1 MNEDEENLAWQAV
14 VVRSRAHDGAFVFG
28 VASTGIFCRPS
39 CPARRPRRE
48 NVSFYKDPAQ
58 ARAAG
63 FRPCLRCQP
72 EGAGR
77 DAQAVAQ
84 VLALLD
90 RAEERLSLA
99 QLGQAV
105 GYSPAHLQRVFQR
118 LVGLS
123 PAAYQRGRLA
133 QASVKG
139 HSVTQALYDAG
150 YGAAS
155 SFYDQAKERMGM
167 APSIWIKGGAGVQIR
182 WAVVDTSL
190 GLLLVAA
197 TDKGVCRIG
206 FDMSEADLRAQF
218 PHAEFLEGNAE
229 FAQLLSQVVAQVEM
243 PGESHRIPLDVQG
256 TAFQEK
262 VWAALRQIPKGE
274 TRTYAQLAAAAGHP
288 KASRAAGSANGANP
302 VAVLVPCHRVIRSD
316 GTLGGYAWG
325 EEIKAELLRREGVYT
340 KE

>member
-14 VVRSRAHDGAFVFG
+14 LARSRAHDGAFVFG
-28 VASTGIFCRPS
+28 VASTGVFCRPS
-39 CPARRPRRE
+39 CPARRPRPE
-48 NVSFYKDPAQ
+48 NVSFYNAPAQ
-58 ARAAG
+58 ARSAG

-72 EGAGR
+72 EAAGR

-84 VLALLD
+84 VLSVLD
-90 RAEERLSLA
+90 AAEGRVSLEELGRLTR
-99 QLGQAV
+99 
-105 GYSPAHLQRVFQR
+105 YSPAHLQRVFLR
-118 LVGLS
+118 MVGLS
-123 PAAYQRGRLA
+123 PAAYQRAKRADALGKA
-133 QASVKG
+133 D
-139 HSVTQALYDAG
+139 SVTQAFYDAG
-150 YGAAS
+150 YCAAS

-167 APSIWIKGGAGVQIR
+167 APSVWMKGGAGVQIR
-182 WAVVDTSL
+182 WAVVETSL
-190 GLLLVAA
+190 GRLLVAA

-206 FDMSEADLRAQF
+206 FHMDEGDLRAQF
-218 PHAEFLEGNAE
+218 PQAEFLEGNAE
-229 FAQLLSQVVAQVEM
+229 FAQLLSQVVAQIEM
-243 PGESHRIPLDVQG
+243 PGESHKIPLDVQG

-302 VAVLVPCHRVIRSD
+302 VAVLVPCHRVIRAD

-325 EEIKAELLRREGVYT
+325 EEIKAELLRREGAYT